1 MTYLAR
7 RFRSSPAPAFA
18 ARERPRSDGRSRSD
32 HDARR
37 AGPDR
42 RVRAGLA
49 AALVGL
55 GLAGC
60 VSATTGSV
68 DLVDRAEARAPGP
81 AGEDLLIPFA
91 AAGVPMHATFY
102 RPAGAGPFR
111 LAVINHGSNEADAT
125 ARIAMP
131 MPTFPVLTQWLLAHG
146 YAVLVPE
153 RPGHGITGGPYLE
166 DQGACDQPD
175 YVTSGKRTADA
186 IAAAIAYA
194 MHTEGASLRGKAVVI
209 GNSAGGWGALALA
222 ARNPADVG
230 SVINFAGGRGG
241 HDRGRAFHNCSPD
254 RLVAAAG
261 TFGRTARVPTLWL
274 YAENDSYFPPDLS
287 RRMAAA
293 FAAGGGKVDYRLL
306 PPVGREGHALIEA
319 PLSVAPWPPIVAR
332 FLARNGEL
340 DAARP
345 TR

>member
-1 MTYLAR
+1 MAFSAALA
-7 RFRSSPAPAFA
+7 
-18 ARERPRSDGRSRSD
+18 G
-32 HDARR
+32 
-37 AGPDR
+37 
-42 RVRAGLA
+42 VGLA
-49 AALVGL
+49 AGVASTNGPVGLVG
-55 GLAGC
+55 
-60 VSATTGSV
+60 
-68 DLVDRAEARAPGP
+68 RAQARAPAP
-81 AGEDLLIPFA
+81 AGEDILIPFA
-91 AAGVPMHATFY
+91 AAGVAMHATFY

-131 MPTFPVLTQWLLAHG
+131 MPTFPALTQWLLAHG
-146 YAVLVPE
+146 YVVLVPE

-166 DQGACDQPD
+166 DQGPCDRAD
-175 YVTSGKRTADA
+175 YVRSGNRTADA

-194 MHTEGASLRGKAVVI
+194 RKVAGRSLRGKVVVI

-241 HDRGRAFHNCSPD
+241 HDHGRAFHNCSPD
-254 RLVAAAG
+254 RLVAAAR

-274 YAENDSYFPPDLS
+274 YAANDSYFPPDLS

-293 FAAGGGKVDYRLL
+293 FAAGGGKVEYQLL

-319 PLSVAPWPPIVAR
+319 PLTVAPWPPIVAR
-332 FLARNGEL
+332 FLAGNGGLE
-340 DAARP
+340 
-345 TR
+345 